1 MEQLNNQV
9 VFLEDK
15 SSSGKLRDW
24 SGKKKR
30 NLKLSEI
37 YEMIKEF
44 YRKIH
49 SERFNRFLNREER
62 SRMCATVLQFKKDT
76 EQKRKLHQAYFCQLR
91 LCPVCNWRRSLKIFS
106 QVSKII
112 QAIEQEKQHAYIFL
126 TLTQRNVSGDGLDEE
141 LNKMMKAWNRFL
153 GYKRIKDVVKG
164 SYRGLEITYDKEPKI
179 TKNMYQKKK
188 DYYEKL
194 GLKVGDKNPNFD
206 MYHPHFHVL
215 IVVNK
220 SYFTSRYFLKHEEWR
235 ELWAKA
241 MRLDYIPQVNIK
253 KVKGNTAEAV
263 AEVAKYAAK
272 DSDYVIEKD
281 LDLSMNVV
289 ETLDYALER
298 RRLVA
303 FSGIMK
309 EWHKKLNLD
318 DAEDG
323 DLVHIETEK
332 DAELESEQIQVETY
346 AWNVGYMNYIKKCA
360 N

>member
-1 MEQLNNQV
+1 MEQLNKQV
-9 VFLEDK
+9 EFLEDK
-15 SSSGKLRDW
+15 SFSCKVRDW

-30 NLKLSEI
+30 NLSLSEI
-37 YEMIKEF
+37 YMMIKES

-49 SERFNRFLNREER
+49 SEKFNRFFNREER

-112 QAIEQEKQHAYIFL
+112 QAIEQDREHAYILL
-126 TLTQRNVSGDGLDEE
+126 TLTQKNVSGEE
-141 LNKMMKAWNRFL
+141 LDQELDKMMKAWNRFL
-153 GYKRIKDVVKG
+153 GYKKVKDVVKG
-164 SYRGLEITYDKEPKI
+164 SYRGLEITYDKESKI
-179 TKNMYQKKK
+179 TKRMYQEKK
-188 DYYEKL
+188 DYYKKL
-194 GLKVGDKNPNFD
+194 GLKVGNKNPNFD

-215 IVVNK
+215 IVVRK
-220 SYFTSRYFLKHEEWR
+220 GYFTSKEYLSHEVWR

-241 MRLDYIPQVNIK
+241 MRLDYLPQVNVK
-253 KVKGNTAEAV
+253 RVKGNTAEAV
-263 AEVAKYAAK
+263 AETAKYVAK

-298 RRLVA
+298 RRLVS

-318 DAEDG
+318 DTEDG
-323 DLVHIETEK
+323 DLVHIDSEK
-332 DAELESEQIQVETY
+332 DEELEGEMTLETY
-346 AWNVGYMNYIKKCA
+346 AWNVGYMNYVRV
-360 N
+360 

>member
-1 MEQLNNQV
+1 MEQLNKQV
-9 VFLEDK
+9 EFLEDK
-15 SSSGKLRDW
+15 SFSCKVRDW

-30 NLKLSEI
+30 NLSLSEI
-37 YEMIKEF
+37 YMMIKES

-49 SERFNRFLNREER
+49 SEKFNRFFNREER

-112 QAIEQEKQHAYIFL
+112 QAIEQDREHAYIFL
-126 TLTQRNVSGDGLDEE
+126 TLTQKNVSGEE
-141 LNKMMKAWNRFL
+141 LDQELDKMMKAWNRFL
-153 GYKRIKDVVKG
+153 GYKKVKDVVKG
-164 SYRGLEITYDKEPKI
+164 SYRGLEITYDKESKI
-179 TKNMYQKKK
+179 TKRMYQEKK
-188 DYYEKL
+188 DYYKKL
-194 GLKVGDKNPNFD
+194 GLKVGNKNPNFD

-215 IVVNK
+215 IVVRK
-220 SYFTSRYFLKHEEWR
+220 GYFTSKEYLSHEVWR

-241 MRLDYIPQVNIK
+241 MRLDYLPQVNVK
-253 KVKGNTAEAV
+253 RVKGNTAEAV
-263 AEVAKYAAK
+263 AETAKYVAK

-289 ETLDYALER
+289 ETLDYALQG
-298 RRLVA
+298 RRLVS

-323 DLVHIETEK
+323 DLVHIDSEK
-332 DAELESEQIQVETY
+332 DEELEGEMTLETY
-346 AWNVGYMNYIKKCA
+346 AWNVGYMNYVRV
-360 N
+360 

>member
-9 VFLEDK
+9 DFLEDK

-30 NLKLSEI
+30 NLSLAEI
-37 YEMIKEF
+37 YMMIKES

-49 SERFNRFLNREER
+49 SEKFNRFLNREER

-112 QAIEQEKQHAYIFL
+112 QAIEQDREHAYIFL
-126 TLTQRNVSGDGLDEE
+126 TLTQKNVSGEE
-141 LNKMMKAWNRFL
+141 LDQELDKMMKAWRLFIQ
-153 GYKRIKDVVKG
+153 YKKVKDVMKG
-164 SYRGLEITYDKEPKI
+164 SYRGLEITYDKNPII
-179 TKNMYQKKK
+179 TKKMYQEKK
-188 DYYEKL
+188 DYYKKMD
-194 GLKVGDKNPNFD
+194 LKIGDKNPNFD

-215 IVVNK
+215 IVVRK
-220 SYFTSRYFLKHEEWR
+220 GYFTSKEYLSYEAWR

-241 MRLDYIPQVNIK
+241 MRLDYLPQVNVK
-253 KVKGNTAEAV
+253 RVKGNTAEAI

-272 DSDYVIEKD
+272 DSDYVIEKNI
-281 LDLSMNVV
+281 DLSISVV
-289 ETLDYALER
+289 ETLDYALQR
-298 RRLVA
+298 RRLVS

-323 DLVHIETEK
+323 DLIHIETDK
-332 DAELESEQIQVETY
+332 DGELEDEMTLETY
-346 AWNVGYMNYIKKCA
+346 AWNVGYMNYVRV
-360 N
+360 

>member
-1 MEQLNNQV
+1 MEQLNKQV
-9 VFLEDK
+9 EFLEDK
-15 SSSGKLRDW
+15 SFSCKVRDW

-30 NLKLSEI
+30 NLSLSEI
-37 YEMIKEF
+37 YMMIKES

-49 SERFNRFLNREER
+49 SEKFNRFFNREER

-112 QAIEQEKQHAYIFL
+112 QAIEQDREHAYIFL
-126 TLTQRNVSGDGLDEE
+126 TLTQKNVSGEE
-141 LNKMMKAWNRFL
+141 LDQELDKMMKAWNRFL
-153 GYKRIKDVVKG
+153 GYKKVKDVVKG
-164 SYRGLEITYDKEPKI
+164 SYRGLEITYDKESKI
-179 TKNMYQKKK
+179 TKRMYQEKK
-188 DYYEKL
+188 DYYKKL
-194 GLKVGDKNPNFD
+194 GLKVGNKNPNVD

-215 IVVNK
+215 IVVRK
-220 SYFTSRYFLKHEEWR
+220 GYFTSKEYLSHEVWR

-241 MRLDYIPQVNIK
+241 MRLDYLPQVNVK
-253 KVKGNTAEAV
+253 RVKGNTAEAV
-263 AEVAKYAAK
+263 AETAKYVAK

-298 RRLVA
+298 RRLVS

-318 DAEDG
+318 DTEDG
-323 DLVHIETEK
+323 DLVHIDSEK
-332 DAELESEQIQVETY
+332 DEELEGEMTLETY
-346 AWNVGYMNYIKKCA
+346 AWNVGYMNYVRV
-360 N
+360 

>member
-1 MEQLNNQV
+1 MEQLNKQV
-9 VFLEDK
+9 EFLEDK
-15 SSSGKLRDW
+15 SFSCKVRDW

-30 NLKLSEI
+30 NLSLSEI
-37 YEMIKEF
+37 YMMIKES

-49 SERFNRFLNREER
+49 SEKFNRFFNREER

-112 QAIEQEKQHAYIFL
+112 QAIEQDREHAYIFL
-126 TLTQRNVSGDGLDEE
+126 TLTQKNVSGEE
-141 LNKMMKAWNRFL
+141 LDQELDKMMKAWNRFL
-153 GYKRIKDVVKG
+153 GYKKVKDVVKG
-164 SYRGLEITYDKEPKI
+164 SYRGLEITYDKESKI
-179 TKNMYQKKK
+179 TKRMYQEKK
-188 DYYEKL
+188 DYYKKL
-194 GLKVGDKNPNFD
+194 GLKVGNKNPNFD

-215 IVVNK
+215 IVVRK
-220 SYFTSRYFLKHEEWR
+220 GYFTSKEYLSHEVWR

-241 MRLDYIPQVNIK
+241 MRLDYLPQVNVK
-253 KVKGNTAEAV
+253 RVKGNTAEAV
-263 AEVAKYAAK
+263 AETAKYVAK

-298 RRLVA
+298 RRLVS

-318 DAEDG
+318 DTEDG
-323 DLVHIETEK
+323 DLVHIDSEK
-332 DAELESEQIQVETY
+332 DEELEGEMTLETY
-346 AWNVGYMNYIKKCA
+346 AWNFVRD
-360 N
+360 

>member
-1 MEQLNNQV
+1 MEQLNKQV
-9 VFLEDK
+9 EFLEDK
-15 SSSGKLRDW
+15 SFSCKVRDW

-30 NLKLSEI
+30 NLSLSEI
-37 YEMIKEF
+37 YMMIKES

-49 SERFNRFLNREER
+49 SEKFNRFFNREER

-112 QAIEQEKQHAYIFL
+112 QAIEQDREHAYIFL
-126 TLTQRNVSGDGLDEE
+126 TLTQKNVSGEE
-141 LNKMMKAWNRFL
+141 LDQELDKMMKAWNRFL
-153 GYKRIKDVVKG
+153 GYKKVKDVVKG
-164 SYRGLEITYDKEPKI
+164 SYRGLEITYDKESKI
-179 TKNMYQKKK
+179 TKRMYQEKK
-188 DYYEKL
+188 DYYKKL
-194 GLKVGDKNPNFD
+194 GLKVGNKNPNFD

-215 IVVNK
+215 IVVRK
-220 SYFTSRYFLKHEEWR
+220 GYFTSKEYLSHEVWR

-241 MRLDYIPQVNIK
+241 MRLDYLPQVNVK
-253 KVKGNTAEAV
+253 RVKGNTAEAV
-263 AEVAKYAAK
+263 AETAKYVAK

-298 RRLVA
+298 RRLVS

-318 DAEDG
+318 DTEDG
-323 DLVHIETEK
+323 DLVHIDSEK
-332 DAELESEQIQVETY
+332 DEELEGEMTLETY
-346 AWNVGYMNYIKKCA
+346 AWNVGYMNYVRV
-360 N
+360 

>member
-1 MEQLNNQV
+1 MEQLNKQV
-9 VFLEDK
+9 EFLEDK
-15 SSSGKLRDW
+15 SFSCKVRDW

-30 NLKLSEI
+30 NLSLSEI
-37 YEMIKEF
+37 YMMIKES

-49 SERFNRFLNREER
+49 SEKFNRFFNREER

-112 QAIEQEKQHAYIFL
+112 QAIEQDREHAYIFL
-126 TLTQRNVSGDGLDEE
+126 TLTQKNVSGEE
-141 LNKMMKAWNRFL
+141 LDQELDKMMKAWNRFL
-153 GYKRIKDVVKG
+153 GYKKVKDVVKG
-164 SYRGLEITYDKEPKI
+164 SYRGLEITYDKESKI
-179 TKNMYQKKK
+179 TKRMYQEKK
-188 DYYEKL
+188 DYYKKL
-194 GLKVGDKNPNFD
+194 GLKVGNKNPNFD

-215 IVVNK
+215 IVVRK
-220 SYFTSRYFLKHEEWR
+220 GYFTSKEYLSHEVWR

-241 MRLDYIPQVNIK
+241 MRLDYMPQVNVK
-253 KVKGNTAEAV
+253 RVKGNTAEAV
-263 AEVAKYAAK
+263 AEVAKYSAK

-298 RRLVA
+298 RRLVS

-318 DAEDG
+318 DTEDG
-323 DLVHIETEK
+323 DLVHIDSEK
-332 DAELESEQIQVETY
+332 DEELEGEMTLETY
-346 AWNVGYMNYIKKCA
+346 AWNVGFMNYIKI
-360 N
+360 

>member
-1 MEQLNNQV
+1 MEQLNKQV
-9 VFLEDK
+9 EFLEDK
-15 SSSGKLRDW
+15 SFSCKVRDW
-24 SGKKKR
+24 SSKKKR
-30 NLKLSEI
+30 NLSLSEI
-37 YEMIKEF
+37 YMMIKES

-49 SERFNRFLNREER
+49 SEKFNRFFNREER

-112 QAIEQEKQHAYIFL
+112 QAIEQDREHAYIFL
-126 TLTQRNVSGDGLDEE
+126 TLTQKNVSGEE
-141 LNKMMKAWNRFL
+141 LDQELDKMMKAWNRFL
-153 GYKRIKDVVKG
+153 GYKKVKDVVKG
-164 SYRGLEITYDKEPKI
+164 SYRGLEITYDKESKI
-179 TKNMYQKKK
+179 TKRMYQEKK
-188 DYYEKL
+188 DYYKKL
-194 GLKVGDKNPNFD
+194 GLKVGNKNPNFD

-215 IVVNK
+215 IVVRK
-220 SYFTSRYFLKHEEWR
+220 GYFTSKEYLSHEVWR

-241 MRLDYIPQVNIK
+241 MRLDYLPQVNVK
-253 KVKGNTAEAV
+253 RVKGNTAEAV
-263 AEVAKYAAK
+263 AETAKYVAK

-298 RRLVA
+298 RRLVS

-318 DAEDG
+318 DTEDG
-323 DLVHIETEK
+323 DLVHIDSEK
-332 DAELESEQIQVETY
+332 DEELEGEMTLETY
-346 AWNVGYMNYIKKCA
+346 AWNVGYMNYVRV
-360 N
+360 

>member
-1 MEQLNNQV
+1 MEQLNKQV
-9 VFLEDK
+9 EFLEDK
-15 SSSGKLRDW
+15 SFSCKVRDW

-30 NLKLSEI
+30 NLSLSEI
-37 YEMIKEF
+37 YMMIKES

-49 SERFNRFLNREER
+49 SEKFNRFFNREER

-112 QAIEQEKQHAYIFL
+112 QAIEQDREHAYIFL
-126 TLTQRNVSGDGLDEE
+126 TLTQKNVSGEE
-141 LNKMMKAWNRFL
+141 LDQELDKMMKAWNRFL
-153 GYKRIKDVVKG
+153 GYKKVKDVVKG
-164 SYRGLEITYDKEPKI
+164 SYRGLEITYDKESKI
-179 TKNMYQKKK
+179 TKRMYQEKK
-188 DYYEKL
+188 DYYKKL
-194 GLKVGDKNPNFD
+194 GLKVGNKNPNFD

-215 IVVNK
+215 IVVRK
-220 SYFTSRYFLKHEEWR
+220 GYFTSKEYLSHEVWR

-241 MRLDYIPQVNIK
+241 MRLDYLPQVNVK
-253 KVKGNTAEAV
+253 RVKGNTAEAV
-263 AEVAKYAAK
+263 AETAKYAAK

-289 ETLDYALER
+289 ETLDYALQG
-298 RRLVA
+298 RRLVS

-318 DAEDG
+318 DTEDG
-323 DLVHIETEK
+323 DLVNIDSEK
-332 DAELESEQIQVETY
+332 DEELEGEMTLETY
-346 AWNVGYMNYIKKCA
+346 AWNVGYMNYVRV
-360 N
+360 